1 MKKRIIVL
9 FFAAV
14 IAVFTISGCISDTP
28 PEVKENEIMLKIKL
42 DLKEDIGLLIMDHD
56 ISGHAGSGGMSNADK
71 SLIRHDETLYFS
83 FDKEHYEISGNTA
96 DLKVRFRI
104 VTEYCD
110 PNYDNIYPEELVVP
124 MNEITF
130 RADFGKMYSFTI
142 TGDRNSGYQAV
153 LEQPQS

>member
-1 MKKRIIVL
+1 MKKKLFVL

-14 IAVFTISGCISDTP
+14 TAVLTISGCISDTP

-42 DLKEDIGLLIMDHD
+42 DLKEDIGLLIIDHNV
-56 ISGHAGSGGMSNADK
+56 SGHEGGGGMSNADK

-96 DLKVRFRI
+96 DLKVRFRV

-124 MNEITF
+124 MDEIAF

-142 TGDRNSGYQAV
+142 TGGRDSGYKAV